1 MAKFSVFSFLVLVA
15 LLIFHSTSDRV
26 IKNRVGEPQEFQ
38 SNVEDTQNSQ
48 LAGAEKTNSPAKAD
62 HANTNLEKYDEWCQA
77 RDYTDLS
84 NHEIF
89 KKFDRWIAEY
99 EKLNCLNE
107 TNCTIHDPRLVA
119 QIHQQG
125 RKLARERKEI
135 FLKIIRGDPAKAISM
150 AIQPNH
156 KNTLP
161 GIVKE
166 HVESWHSEKVDFQ
179 AMHVCFDKNHPE
191 GLIKRFAV
199 LSNGMKVRV
208 WTYGDGSKLKTV
220 NGLGVWGVSMDG
232 DFALADKSY
241 REITSKDDKPA
252 IEFAGKTYSYSSDIE
267 KELFVEELHTAERR
281 ASFISRRISYPIMAG
296 SSSISDYYDR
306 KYDIILNP
314 MTWHDANNTAFARNG
329 RLVIIESQKEQEFI
343 HKEYQKAGVNG
354 FDSDGNSINLAWI
367 GATDSEDQNGTNFD
381 RETNSSSFVEINATE
396 GNWAGWMAKI

>member
-1 MAKFSVFSFLVLVA
+1 MAKFSAFSFLVLLG
-15 LLIFHSTSDRV
+15 LLIIHSTSDRV
-26 IKNRVGEPQEFQ
+26 IKNRVGESQEFQ
-38 SNVEDTQNSQ
+38 SNVGDTQNSQ
-48 LAGAEKTNSPAKAD
+48 LTGAEKTNSPAKAD

-89 KKFDRWIAEY
+89 KKFDRWITEY

-119 QIHQQG
+119 QIHQHG

-156 KNTLP
+156 KDTLP

-166 HVESWHSEKVDFQ
+166 HVESWHSEKVDLQ

-241 REITSKDDKPA
+241 REITNKD
-252 IEFAGKTYSYSSDIE
+252 
-267 KELFVEELHTAERR
+267 ERTNER
-281 ASFISRRISYPIMAG
+281 KNDDRQTRRCPDHSP
-296 SSSISDYYDR
+296 
-306 KYDIILNP
+306 P
-314 MTWHDANNTAFARNG
+314 
-329 RLVIIESQKEQEFI
+329 V
-343 HKEYQKAGVNG
+343 
-354 FDSDGNSINLAWI
+354 
-367 GATDSEDQNGTNFD
+367 
-381 RETNSSSFVEINATE
+381 
-396 GNWAGWMAKI
+396 